1 MVKLKNFVLAR
12 PCLIR
17 VKEDVNILMNV
28 RLWKNFSDLH
38 LAFDFLPH
46 SWNGL
51 LLLTGETDD
60 MTGDYLALLLR

>member
-1 MVKLKNFVLAR
+1 MHAPEQSQNLSQFALK
-12 PCLIR
+12 C
-17 VKEDVNILMNV
+17 EDVNILMNV